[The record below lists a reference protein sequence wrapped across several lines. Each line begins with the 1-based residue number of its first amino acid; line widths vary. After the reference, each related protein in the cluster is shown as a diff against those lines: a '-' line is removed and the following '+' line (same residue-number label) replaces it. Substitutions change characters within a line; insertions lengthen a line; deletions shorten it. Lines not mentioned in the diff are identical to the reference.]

1 MNLLETISKFK
12 TITMLLTGTLLKNS
26 ISMVQLVFKAPLTT
40 LALATVAMLAVT
52 AATAAD
58 MPRRKPGLWQIETSM
73 AAAPGMGPMKQCI
86 DEKTDNFYQ
95 QFGEQHED
103 KCAESDIKHLGDR
116 IYSATAYARSAA
128 RPPPPMRHSS
138 GRFDSDYRGD
148 IRIKYSPPMQGMSE
162 TSMAIAAGWLG
173 PL

>member
-1 MNLLETISKFK
+1 MN
-12 TITMLLTGTLLKNS
+12 
-26 ISMVQLVFKAPLTT
+26 PLTT

-116 IYSATAYARSAA
+116 ILVHSVCKMGSSTATTDATF
-128 RPPPPMRHSS
+128 S

-162 TSMAIAAGWLG
+162 TSMAIAAKWLG
-173 PL
+173 PCEAGQKPGDIVLPNGMKINPQQKRGAKQ